1 MTTKAAVGELFD
13 GLAPEYV
20 RSRERQ
26 PSFRAQKR
34 IVLEMLE
41 GIRGRV
47 LDVGCGPAVMEA
59 ELLERGFEVAG
70 VDVSEEMIRL
80 GKARLAE
87 HPLQARCHLRT
98 GDAENLPY
106 PHGFFDAVLAM
117 GVLEYLPDYSAA
129 LAEMRRV
136 LRPGG
141 VLMLAVPSRVSP
153 YRLLRSAF
161 ELARRR
167 RRFVPNRCIPWLLD
181 LQLERM
187 GLLKLEAKG
196 CNLGLHGVMEGVQAA
211 PWLGTQYIV
220 KAGKR
225 AF

>member
-1 MTTKAAVGELFD
+1 MSPKAVVGEIFD
-13 GLAPEYV
+13 GLAPQYV
-20 RSRERQ
+20 RERDAQ

-41 GIRGRV
+41 GVRGRV

-59 ELLERGFEVAG
+59 DLLERGFEVAG
-70 VDVSEEMIRL
+70 VDVSAEMIRH
-80 GKARLAE
+80 GKARIAQ

-98 GDAENLPY
+98 GDVESLPY
-106 PHGFFDAVLAM
+106 PHGFFDAVIAM
-117 GVLEYLPDYSAA
+117 GVLEYLPDYGPAIG
-129 LAEMRRV
+129 EIRRV

-141 VLMLAVPSRVSP
+141 VVVLTVPSRISP
-153 YRLLRSAF
+153 YRLLRSALD
-161 ELARRR
+161 LARRNAG
-167 RRFVPNRCIPWLLD
+167 FVPNRCVPFLLD
-181 LQLERM
+181 RRLAAA
-187 GLLKLEAKG
+187 GLLKLDAAG
-196 CNLGLHGVMEGVQAA
+196 CNLGLHGALEGVRAA